1 MRKVVT
7 VGPILFSVG
16 LNLYNK
22 INLVDAPCP
31 VCGVG
36 LQGLKNKENQCP
48 RYETKALCL
57 LFIVPVRFFFYVLA
71 QHSNTCRYRREVP

>member
-1 MRKVVT
+1 VVT

-22 INLVDAPCP
+22 FNLVDAPCP

-36 LQGLKNKENQCP
+36 LQGLKNKQNQCP
-48 RYETKALCL
+48 NCGAM
-57 LFIVPVRFFFYVLA
+57 ILA
-71 QHSNTCRYRREVP
+71 QNGKFE